1 MRPEDEKNNL
11 PGQEAAPPAEN
22 NEAAEA
28 AADETTA
35 AENTAADTEAAEQTE
50 VPGDA
55 AENEED
61 FSPRKSRPNAR
72 RGCAARI

>member
-11 PGQEAAPPAEN
+11 PGQEVAPPAEN

-61 FSPRKSRPNAR
+61 FSPRKSLPNAR